1 MRASDAVRIAL
12 RDVRRQP
19 LRSSLTVIALA
30 ISSSLFVALMTM
42 GLATRAAIDE
52 QLQDDTAVSSI
63 AVSSTTTVDNG
74 PLGNPVQETSDSG
87 RMLDDPAVAQ
97 LARLPGVLSATP
109 LVGLWPLKSFTV
121 HGFDRTFVARTMAVE
136 PAHSDV
142 LALASG
148 PGFARGGSRH
158 EVVLGHGYAKLLN
171 ATDPGALV
179 GGRLSFTTQS
189 GYRGAGATPSR
200 APTEDSAADTSTLTA
215 TVVGVTG
222 VSDQDNLVFVPM
234 GWAHAIS
241 TVSTETAAGT
251 TEVDSLLRYGYAS
264 VVLQLASTRD
274 VRPTTAAV
282 EDLGFGAASKQQQI
296 DEINQLSTVM
306 WIVLGAISLISMV
319 SASLGIVNTMLM
331 AVSEQRY
338 AIGVWRAFGA
348 TRLLIVGLF
357 MLQAALLGLAGGVLG
372 SAVGHWVSGQVN
384 ARVAGLLQAQ
394 GLGVVDIAQASP
406 TTLAAAVVGTTL
418 LAVLAGLYPAL
429 KAARHIQ
436 V

>member
-1 MRASDAVRIAL
+1 VRAADAVRIAL

-52 QLQDDTAVSSI
+52 QLRDDTSVSSI
-63 AVSSTTTVDNG
+63 VVSSATTLDNG
-74 PLGNPVQETSDSG
+74 PLGNPVQETSGDG

-97 LARLPGVLSATP
+97 LARLPGVRSATP
-109 LVGLWPLKSFTV
+109 LVGVWPLKSFTV
-121 HGFDRTFVARTMAVE
+121 DGFDRTFVARAMAV
-136 PAHSDV
+136 PPGSDV
-142 LALASG
+142 VTLGSG
-148 PGFARGGSRH
+148 AGFAPEGNGH
-158 EVVLGHGYAKLLN
+158 EVILGHGYAKLLN

-179 GGRLSFTTQS
+179 GSRLSFTTQS

-200 APTEDSAADTSTLTA
+200 APTEDSAADTSTLAA

-234 GWAHAIS
+234 AWAHAIS

-251 TEVDSLLRYGYAS
+251 TETDSLLRYGYAS
-264 VVLQLASTRD
+264 VVLQLSSTRD
-274 VRPTTAAV
+274 VRPTSAAV
-282 EDLGFGAASKQQQI
+282 EDLGFGASSKQQQI

-348 TRLLIVGLF
+348 TRLLIVSLF
-357 MLQAALLGLAGGVLG
+357 MLQATLLGLAGGVLG
-372 SAVGHWVSGQVN
+372 SAVGHWVSGRVN
-384 ARVAGLLQAQ
+384 SRVAGLLQAQ

-406 TTLAAAVVGTTL
+406 TTLAAAVAGTTL

-429 KAARHIQ
+429 KAARQIQ